1 VSPEKNKEKRE
12 EILCFFLFHP
22 KGNAPFCR
30 CQMDREYLFKV
41 DTRKKD
47 EKKRERI
54 KRERERLLLANGA

>member
-1 VSPEKNKEKRE
+1 
-12 EILCFFLFHP
+12 
-22 KGNAPFCR
+22 
-30 CQMDREYLFKV
+30 MDREYLFKV